1 MKKQIRTFAMF
12 AAVCG
17 IASFSTY
24 AADIERVIVRQ
35 QWPWSTD
42 VEVEYMLSG
51 VTDPVDI
58 NVQAYDGNQELPSA
72 NLAGAITGEHYGISR
87 SGTGCLTIDP
97 VKAFGT
103 ANVNIPAFR
112 VRLTLSASAANIND
126 IIYKIFDLTN
136 NCACTDVT
144 RADLLNGKYGAVETD
159 FGAIGDGFN
168 TSLDD
173 VIIWTGVT
181 NDIAYKTTHL
191 VMRKIPAKG
200 KTFTMGQSSSAYYKG
215 NAASEIQHEVS
226 FTNDYYAGVFELTYG
241 QATNISRLATPAT
254 SIDMYFTDTTDNA
267 LRALTTTAVAV
278 RGDIANWP
286 DCGRAETQNACF
298 VKKLRDKTG
307 LMFDLPTDAIWEYAC
322 RAGTET
328 DFNCGVVCTKDNWKA
343 LHNMISRN
351 VWNSS
356 VKAADLSTLD
366 HGLASDK
373 AVAVVG
379 SYAPNA
385 YGLYDMHGNLFE
397 WCLDSY
403 VQDLGTAPV
412 VDPWGGTAN
421 AVKLMRGGAFYLGEA
436 NLTSSSRFQTLTSS
450 QKRTYTGAR
459 LFIVLP

>member
-1 MKKQIRTFAMF
+1 MKTKIRTLAMLAAACGFAN
-12 AAVCG
+12 AA
-17 IASFSTY
+17 AH

-42 VEVEYMLSG
+42 IEVEYMLSG
-51 VTDPVDI
+51 VTSPVDI
-58 NVQAYDGNQELPSA
+58 NVQAYNGNQEITSA
-72 NLAGAITGEHYGISR
+72 QLADAISGDRYGIER
-87 SGTGCLTIDP
+87 DGIGQLTIDP

-103 ANVNIPAFR
+103 ASAVLPNFKVK
-112 VRLTLSASAANIND
+112 LTLSASAANINEVV
-126 IIYKIFDLTN
+126 YKIFDLTN

-200 KTFTMGQSSSAYYKG
+200 KSFTMGQSSSAYYKDH
-215 NAASEIQHEVS
+215 AASEIQHDVS

-254 SIDMYFTDTTDNA
+254 SIGMYFTDTTDNA
-267 LRALTTTAVAV
+267 LRALTTTAAAV

-307 LMFDLPTDAIWEYAC
+307 LMFDLPTEAIWEFAC

-328 DFNCGVVCTKDNWKA
+328 DFNCGVVCTNDNWKA

-356 VKAADLSTLD
+356 VKAADVNGLD
-366 HGLASDK
+366 QGLASDK

-385 YGLYDMHGNLFE
+385 YGLYDMHGNLCE

-403 VQDLGTAPV
+403 VENLGTSAV
-412 VDPWGGTAN
+412 VDPWGGAANTAR
-421 AVKLMRGGAFYLGEA
+421 LMRGGAFYLGES
-436 NLTSSSRFQTLTSS
+436 NLTSSYRNQTLTSS